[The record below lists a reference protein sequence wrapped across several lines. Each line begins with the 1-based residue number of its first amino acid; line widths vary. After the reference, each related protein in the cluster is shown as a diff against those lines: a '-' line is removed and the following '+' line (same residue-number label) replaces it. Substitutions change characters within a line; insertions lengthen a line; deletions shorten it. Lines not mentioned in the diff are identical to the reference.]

1 MSSSRVLT
9 VTQVNTYIKSIL
21 EGDRNLSRVMVRG
34 EISNFKNH
42 YPSGHFYFTLKDSQS
57 SIRAVMFKTHASAVP
72 FMPENGMSVV
82 VGGEIS
88 VYEREGQYQVY
99 CTDILPEGIGS
110 LALAFEQLKSR
121 LGAEGLFVDEHKKAL
136 PLMPRRIAVIT
147 SKTGAAVQDILSIL
161 SRRYPIA
168 EVLLCPV
175 TVQGVD
181 APRSIISALR
191 RVNGL
196 ADIDIII
203 LARGGGSYEDLF
215 CFNDEG
221 IARAIY
227 ESATPVISA
236 IGHET
241 DYTIV
246 DFVADLRAPT
256 PSAAA
261 ELAVPELAEL
271 QNRLSACQRQ
281 LQVSCM
287 KQLNRS
293 VERLNVLSAALTAA
307 SPAVRLEQHQKA
319 LRQRMERLNAAMQK
333 RMTAYNNRTSAYIGL
348 LDALSPLKV
357 LQRGY
362 AVAYKDK
369 SVIKSAAAVQAGEKI
384 TVRLQDG
391 SFDAEV
397 I

>member
-1 MSSSRVLT
+1 MGSARVLT
-9 VTQVNTYIKSIL
+9 VTQVNIYIKSIL

-99 CTDILPEGIGS
+99 CTDMLPEGIGS

-121 LGAEGLFVDEHKKAL
+121 LGAEGLFADEHKKAL
-136 PLMPRRIAVIT
+136 PLLPRRIAVIT

-175 TVQGVD
+175 TVQGAD
-181 APRSIISALR
+181 APRSVISALH

-196 ADIDIII
+196 AEIDVII

-227 ESATPVISA
+227 ESTIPVISA

-241 DYTIV
+241 DYTIA

-271 QNRLSACQRQ
+271 QNRLLAYHRQ
-281 LQVSCM
+281 LQASCI
-287 KQLNRS
+287 KQLHQS
-293 VERLNVLSAALTAA
+293 SERLNVLSAALTAA
-307 SPAVRLEQHQKA
+307 SPVARLKQHQKA
-319 LRQRMERLNAAMQK
+319 LRQSTERLNTAMQK
-333 RMTAYNNRTSAYIGL
+333 RMTAYESRASAYVGL

-369 SVIKSAAAVQAGEKI
+369 SVIKSATAVQTGEKI
-384 TVRLQDG
+384 TIRLQDG
-391 SFDAEV
+391 SFEAKV